1 MSEQETQVQNQEQE
15 KQKPAETTP
24 AEKPL
29 TKKELEALLQAQR
42 AEVEAERKKR
52 EELEKQLKAVS
63 DRVESV
69 DKSKLDAPKPVQAD
83 PTPADG
89 EKYLLFLQE
98 KQAAKL
104 KELEEAS
111 KKFQEKQESELERM
125 KQEYRSKELALHRKA
140 LLSDVPTQL
149 HDLVVGK
156 DEAEL
161 DAAKVRVKALENELR
176 EKLKQEVSREVVDK
190 LPKPRNPSV
199 PQGTPTNRPKS
210 ARELREQIAKDPHSF
225 RKAFEAQKQEL
236 LSKLT
241 QQQ

>member
-1 MSEQETQVQNQEQE
+1 MSEQETQNQNQEQD
-15 KQKPAETTP
+15 KPKDTTP

-29 TKKELEALLQAQR
+29 TKKELEALLQAQK

-52 EELEKQLKAVS
+52 EELEKQLRAVS

-69 DKSKLDAPKPVQAD
+69 DKNKLDAPKPVQQD

-98 KQAAKL
+98 KQDAKMR
-104 KELEEAS
+104 ELEEAS
-111 KKFQEKQESELERM
+111 RKFQEKQEKEIERM
-125 KQEYRSKELALHRKA
+125 KAEYREKELRLYRKS
-140 LLSDVPTQL
+140 LISDVPQQL
-149 HDLVVGK
+149 QDFVVGSN
-156 DEAEL
+156 EAEL
-161 DAAKVRVKALENELR
+161 DAAKAKVKSLESELR
-176 EKLKQEVSREVVDK
+176 EKLKQEASKELADK

-236 LSKLT
+236 LSKFT
-241 QQQ
+241 QQ